1 MAEYLSVTKYA
12 RLHGKD
18 PGNVRRLLASGRLN
32 GQKVGRQWIITENTP
47 YPDDSRITT
56 GKYCGWR
63 KRIALN
69 KNKELM
75 KSISD
80 MIAELCS
87 IYGDAL
93 CKVILYGSYARG
105 TQTEQSDVDI
115 AILLSG
121 KPPKDVTDAMIN
133 CVSSYEL
140 ACGKV
145 LSVIDIDA
153 EKYDQWKDVLPFYKN
168 IRKEGIILWPA
179 AA

>member
-1 MAEYLSVTKYA
+1 MAEYLSVTEYA
-12 RLHGKD
+12 GRHGKD
-18 PGNVRRLLASGRLN
+18 PGNVRKLLASGRLS
-32 GQKVGRQWIITENTP
+32 GQKVGSQWIIAEDTP
-47 YPDDSRITT
+47 YPDDRRITS
-56 GKYCGWR
+56 GKYRGWR
-63 KRIALN
+63 KRILLN
-69 KNKELM
+69 ENKELM
-75 KSISD
+75 KFISD

-87 IYGDAL
+87 IYGGTL

-105 TQTEQSDVDI
+105 TQTAQSDVDI

-121 KPPKDVTDAMIN
+121 KPQKDVTDAMIN

-145 LSVIDIDA
+145 LSVIDIDS